1 MAPQRSHRQYPDLR
15 GLNMT
20 ILFSKQ
26 FWRRVT
32 LLWCVFCVTAMAEV
46 RNPQR
51 YFFNE
56 SFGNFEEE
64 LDNAREQGKQGILI
78 MFQQAD
84 CPYCHRMRAT
94 VLNQPRVQ
102 DYFREHFLIFDVDIE
117 GDVEITDFS
126 GTTMTEKDFAFRQ
139 NRVRA
144 TPVFAFF
151 NLDGE
156 RTARYTG
163 ATTDV
168 DEFMLLGKYVVDGVY
183 GSMSFNRYKREQQ
196 TR

>member
-1 MAPQRSHRQYPDLR
+1 MPNL
-15 GLNMT
+15 LT
-20 ILFSKQ
+20 KQ
-26 FWRRVT
+26 FMRSVIAPIS
-32 LLWCVFCVTAMAEV
+32 LLYCAAGLTEV
-46 RNPQR
+46 RDPQT

-56 SFGNFEEE
+56 TFGNFAEE
-64 LDNAREQGKQGILI
+64 LDNAREQGKQGVLI

-94 VLNQPRVQ
+94 VLNQSGVQ
-102 DYFREHFLIFDVDIE
+102 DFFREHFLIFDVDIE
-117 GDVEITDFS
+117 GDVEITDFN
-126 GTTMTEKDFAFRQ
+126 GKHMPEKDFAFRE

-151 NLDGE
+151 GLDGKLM
-156 RTARYTG
+156 ARYTG

-183 GSMSFNRYKREQQ
+183 GSKSFNRYKRERQ